1 MRPVSA
7 AKRSVHDPCRIKMA
21 RAPTTVATVAR
32 PKVVSLAGWPLLQIA
47 DPIPSCNSF
56 APTLLART
64 AVAAGITATG
74 HAPLLTLC
82 RRLVEAGHDP
92 STPLEA
98 YRGTTLCLRAR
109 SIGAGARLTVREGPD
124 GKPRFAT
131 YRPAPDGRQSCGGQP
146 PTRSNAGEAPA
157 HEAQPH
163 HQPTQK
169 PAAVFGSTP
178 AERFVIR
185 HFINSIGR
193 RPAKKIRAAFGARAR
208 QKEISHDGYIENGP
222 RPQ

>member
-21 RAPTTVATVAR
+21 RPPWR
-32 PKVVSLAGWPLLQIA
+32 RWA
-47 DPIPSCNSF
+47 D
-56 APTLLART
+56 T
-64 AVAAGITATG
+64 AVTAGITATG

-98 YRGTTLCLRAR
+98 YRGTILCLRAR

-131 YRPAPDGRQSCGGQP
+131 YRPAPNGRQSCGGSAAHV
-146 PTRSNAGEAPA
+146 SNAGEAAA
-157 HEAQPH
+157 HEGALP
-163 HQPTQK
+163 K
-169 PAAVFGSTP
+169 TP
-178 AERFVIR
+178 R
-185 HFINSIGR
+185 SG
-193 RPAKKIRAAFGARAR
+193 
-208 QKEISHDGYIENGP
+208 
-222 RPQ
+222 RPQARPVL

>member
-1 MRPVSA
+1 MPHQNGAGPDHRGDGGEAQSSVLSWLATATDSRPHTKLQLV
-7 AKRSVHDPCRIKMA
+7 
-21 RAPTTVATVAR
+21 RADLV
-32 PKVVSLAGWPLLQIA
+32 GA
-47 DPIPSCNSF
+47 D
-56 APTLLART
+56 T

-157 HEAQPH
+157 HE
-163 HQPTQK
+163 
-169 PAAVFGSTP
+169 
-178 AERFVIR
+178 
-185 HFINSIGR
+185 
-193 RPAKKIRAAFGARAR
+193 GALRKAPR
-208 QKEISHDGYIENGP
+208 SG
-222 RPQ
+222 RPQARPSYRAGAP

>member
-1 MRPVSA
+1 MSRTNVAGTTAPSGSGAQRCAQTGEREHRTDSRPHTKPQPV
-7 AKRSVHDPCRIKMA
+7 
-21 RAPTTVATVAR
+21 RADLV
-32 PKVVSLAGWPLLQIA
+32 GA
-47 DPIPSCNSF
+47 D
-56 APTLLART
+56 T

-131 YRPAPDGRQSCGGQP
+131 HRPAPDGRQSCGGQLR
-146 PTRSNAGEAPA
+146 TRPNAGEASAP
-157 HEAQPH
+157 
-163 HQPTQK
+163 
-169 PAAVFGSTP
+169 
-178 AERFVIR
+178 
-185 HFINSIGR
+185 
-193 RPAKKIRAAFGARAR
+193 
-208 QKEISHDGYIENGP
+208 
-222 RPQ
+222 